1 MRNQKS
7 LAVMV
12 AVMMLFSFAAVPPA
26 HAFVGIAALTAI
38 IAATFASTVAVDKA
52 VVKQKKEPVPQHS
65 ASMHK
70 TQYKEQASNKP

>member
-12 AVMMLFSFAAVPPA
+12 AVMMIFSFAAVPPA

-38 IAATFASTVAVDKA
+38 IAATFASAVAVDKA
-52 VVKQKKEPVPQHS
+52 VVKQKKEPVPAHS
-65 ASMHK
+65 ASTHK
-70 TQYKEQASNKP
+70 TRDKIQASNQP